1 MSPRNSV
8 ERIPGG
14 VNSQIESIEKILIYV
29 DSESPLVEEL
39 ADWIENEFPLEGDTR
54 ADRVI
59 RFLVGINILIK
70 TGERLSPGLE
80 GGKWLA
86 EGADAETHLKT
97 FDSEIVGFREI
108 LEELFRHEATAE
120 ELNEHLAESI
130 GVNWETSEQVT
141 RRLNYLRSIG
151 YVELEDGTYSLS
163 EDGHDFIEGRSE
175 RAQFQAPPDQTDIV
189 DVFDQDHPPEVYL
202 VSQDIVNF
210 HESQILIPE
219 DNRHDISPRKL
230 SANALFIHLVGDE
243 FRGYSRQSEAATE
256 TTQNGT
262 RYRRVP
268 VDVVRFDD
276 PVGIQGVIGELLHSD
291 SITRP
296 DSYPFSATGLADVT
310 VGELGR
316 EAAQTI
322 LGSVEASHTYAE
334 AVPEYEFENP
344 PTPND
349 IEDLY
354 YPGEGIL
361 AEIIDQMAQALTG
374 GQHIV
379 LVGPPGTGKSELAK
393 QVAAKLTDSS
403 VTMVTATADWS
414 SFDTIGG
421 YQPEGQSG
429 LNFSPGVFLDRFQDD
444 DENPI
449 NEWLIVDELNR
460 ANVDK
465 AFGSLF
471 SALADDSVTTS
482 FKDDDGNEIELVTK
496 ADVSGESTAA
506 HRYCIPDTWRL
517 IATMNTHD
525 KMSLFDLS
533 YAFIRR
539 FAFIHV
545 GAPSEAD
552 ITTDAIEEYLTRWK
566 IAIDADTDGEDTD
579 AEETTEKTIPN
590 VTESE
595 TETTSHRDM
604 SRDDLAGTLSE
615 EWVEQIQQYWSQLQ
629 PHRALGPAVIEKI
642 ARTLCDVDVD
652 LTRPTKMYVIPQ
664 LEDLPRQTQE
674 NAIDAL
680 LDPDVGL
687 QLNDEEIITFSE
699 DYLGIKRGNL
709 QNTQS

>member
-1 MSPRNSV
+1 MSPRKSV

-14 VNSQIESIEKILIYV
+14 VDSQTESIEKILRYV
-29 DSESPLVEEL
+29 DSESPLVKEL
-39 ADWIENEFPLEGDTR
+39 ADWIEDEFSLEGDTR

-59 RFLVGINILIK
+59 RFLVGINMLAK

-86 EGADAETHLKT
+86 EGADAETHFGT

-108 LEELFRHEATAE
+108 LEELFRHEANAK
-120 ELNEHLAESI
+120 ELNEHLSESI
-130 GVNWETSEQVT
+130 GVGWETSEQVT

-151 YVELEDGTYSLS
+151 YVELEEGTYSLS
-163 EDGHDFIEGRSE
+163 EDGRDFIEGRSE

-189 DVFDQDHPPEVYL
+189 DVFDQDNPPEVYL
-202 VSQDIVNF
+202 VAQDIGNF
-210 HESQILIPE
+210 HESHILIPE
-219 DNRHDISPRKL
+219 DNRHDISLRKL
-230 SANALFIHLVGDE
+230 SSNALFIHLVDDE

-268 VDVVRFDD
+268 VNVVRFDD
-276 PVGIQGVIGELLHSD
+276 PVGIQGVIGELLRSD

-296 DSYPFSATGLADVT
+296 DSYPFSATGLTEVT
-310 VGELGR
+310 IGELGGD
-316 EAAQTI
+316 AAQTI
-322 LGSVEASHTYAE
+322 LSSVDADYTYAE

-344 PTPND
+344 PTPD
-349 IEDLY
+349 EIEDLY
-354 YPGEGIL
+354 YPGGVL
-361 AEIIDQMAQALTG
+361 TEIIGQMVQALTG

-444 DENPI
+444 NGNPT

-496 ADVSGESTAA
+496 ADVSGESVAA
-506 HRYCIPDTWRL
+506 HRYCVPDTWRL

-545 GAPSEAD
+545 GAPSETD

-566 IAIDADTDGEDTD
+566 IAIDADTDGEDTG
-579 AEETTEKTIPN
+579 AEDTAGETSPDS
-590 VTESE
+590 TESE
-595 TETTSHRDM
+595 TEPASHHDI
-604 SRDDLAGTLSE
+604 SSDDLAGTLSDE
-615 EWVEQIQQYWSQLQ
+615 GVEQLKQYWSQLQ
-629 PHRALGPAVIEKI
+629 PHRALGPAVIEKV
-642 ARTLCDVDVD
+642 ARTFCGEGVD

-680 LDPDVGL
+680 LDPEADL
-687 QLNDEEIITFSE
+687 QLKDEEIITFSE
-699 DYLGIKRGNL
+699 DYLGINRGDL
-709 QNTQS
+709 HNTQA

>member
-14 VNSQIESIEKILIYV
+14 VDSQIASINKILRYV
-29 DSESPLVEEL
+29 DLESPLVEDL
-39 ADWIENEFPLEGDTR
+39 ADWLEEEFPLEGDTR

-59 RFLVGINILIK
+59 RFLVGINILAK
-70 TGERLSPGLE
+70 TGERLSPGPE

-86 EGADAETHLKT
+86 EGADAETYFGTL
-97 FDSEIVGFREI
+97 DSETVGFREI
-108 LEELFRHEATAE
+108 LEELFRHEASAE
-120 ELNEHLAESI
+120 ELNVYLADNI
-130 GVNWETSEQVT
+130 GVDWDTAEQVT
-141 RRLNYLRSIG
+141 RRLHYLRSIG
-151 YVELEDGTYSLS
+151 YVELEDGRYSLS
-163 EDGHDFIEGRSE
+163 EDGRNFIEGKTV
-175 RAQFQAPPDQTDIV
+175 RAQFQDPPDHTDIV
-189 DVFDQDHPPEVYL
+189 DVFDQDNPPEIYL
-202 VSQDIVNF
+202 VTQDIGDF
-210 HESQILIPE
+210 HENQILIPE
-219 DNRHDISPRKL
+219 DNQHDISAREL
-230 SANALFIHLVGDE
+230 SANVLFFHLVEDE

-276 PVGIQGVIGELLHSD
+276 PVSMQEVIGELLHAD

-296 DSYPFSATGLADVT
+296 DSYPFLATGLADVT
-310 VGELGR
+310 IGELGS
-316 EAAQTI
+316 AAAKTI
-322 LGSVEASHTYAE
+322 LGSVDAGHTYSE

-344 PTPND
+344 PTSD
-349 IEDLY
+349 EIEDLY
-354 YPGEGIL
+354 YPGDGVL
-361 AEIIDQMAQALTG
+361 AEIIGQMIQALTG

-444 DENPI
+444 DGNPT

-482 FKDDDGNEIELVTK
+482 FKADDGKEIELVTK
-496 ADVSGESTAA
+496 ADVSGESIAA
-506 HRYCIPDTWRL
+506 HRYCVPDTWRL

-552 ITTDAIEEYLTRWK
+552 ITNDAIEEYLTRWK
-566 IAIDADTDGEDTD
+566 IAIDADTAGEDTD
-579 AEETTEKTIPN
+579 AEGTAGETSPDG
-590 VTESE
+590 TESE
-595 TETTSHRDM
+595 TEPTSNHQM
-604 SRDDLAGTLSE
+604 PPDDLAGTLSD
-615 EWVEQIQQYWSQLQ
+615 EWVEQLQQYWSQLQ
-629 PHRALGPAVIEKI
+629 PHRALGPAVIEKV
-642 ARTLCDVDVD
+642 ARTLCGEDVD

-680 LDPDVGL
+680 LDPDADL
-687 QLNDEEIITFSE
+687 QLKAEEIITFSE
-699 DYLGIKRGNL
+699 DYLGINRSDL
-709 QNTQS
+709 QNTQA